1 MASIT
6 SAGRFPGLNNA
17 SAAPFGFPCAPNA
30 QIGLAIWPAI
40 LHPVDDWCG
49 ITRLWQDEMRAM
61 VQSYFTASL
70 DRYVERLNDTG
81 LPDRSLDL
89 LRQEL
94 AAHESATEGQDDLSD
109 LFLDPDDF
117 RASAGLTDAQ
127 WAENAPSLRR
137 EMRKARRDQ
146 IRAKCKL
153 QPGRCLTL
161 VGTEGG
167 VRNALYM
174 PALVAIRHNLHL
186 AETYRKLV
194 DAGKPAKLAIAAI
207 MRKLVILA
215 NALIRDDRTWAK
227 TAP

>member
-109 LFLDPDDF
+109 LFLIRMLSGPL
-117 RASAGLTDAQ
+117 RALQTLNGPKTPRPCA
-127 WAENAPSLRR
+127 
-137 EMRKARRDQ
+137 ARC
-146 IRAKCKL
+146 A
-153 QPGRCLTL
+153 RCAVT
-161 VGTEGG
+161 
-167 VRNALYM
+167 R
-174 PALVAIRHNLHL
+174 
-186 AETYRKLV
+186 
-194 DAGKPAKLAIAAI
+194 
-207 MRKLVILA
+207 
-215 NALIRDDRTWAK
+215 
-227 TAP
+227 